1 MGVTTTLGWL
11 DYTVIFIMLSIS
23 IGIGIYYRF
32 SGGRQKTIEEYFIAS
47 RSMNVI
53 PVAVAL
59 MVSFMSAI
67 TLLGLSSENYYYG
80 TQFVVINLSYVIGTP
95 IVCYGFLPVFF
106 KLQATSAYEY
116 LEKRF
121 GVKTRM
127 MASFVYWVQLLLYS
141 GIVLYAPSLALEA
154 TTGISKSG
162 SIIIIGLA
170 CSFYSSIGGIKA
182 VLITDV
188 FQSMLMFASVII
200 IIIIASYEIGGI
212 EKIWE
217 IAKMGQRIEF
227 DNISIYPTERHT
239 WWSLI
244 FGGLATFLSLYG
256 VNQVQVQRLLTVKSL
271 KEAQLALW
279 LSLPILMLLSVAT
292 CFSGLSIYSKYY
304 DCDPLTDGRISSM
317 DMLMPLYVMDTMH
330 YFPGLPGLFIAGI
343 FSAGLSTISAALNS
357 LAAVTLED
365 YVKPVYSR
373 CTHKELSPTS
383 SANIGK
389 MIALAYGLISIA
401 LAFLAEL
408 LGGVLQAGLTIFG
421 VVGGPLLGVFTLGM
435 TSESA
440 IESGAISGMILSLAF
455 LLWIAYGQ
463 PRPVPPKLI
472 LSKHGCDV
480 DTIKNITK
488 NLYICFRKIDD
499 TSYFYLYRISYM
511 WYAPLGFLITVIVG
525 LLVSN
530 IVRCTFKRTQ
540 KELDPNL
547 FFPII
552 GKRLRKEQSSHFECS
567 QFVNLHNKVQEK
579 YTFNRLI
586 SNEFLRQGFEKMRPR
601 LFVLFLFLSA
611 SSAEQRRTDATTDDC
626 QNDRPFLLH
635 YFSWADYAV
644 LGTMLLVSCMI
655 GTFYGFFAKKQET
668 SEDFLLGGSSMGTFP
683 MAMSLAASFITAIE
697 LLGNPAEMYAQG
709 TQFWMTCLAFIFVVP
724 ITSYLYLPVYMK
736 LRLTSSYE
744 YLNLRFDRHCRLL
757 ASGLYMLQMIFYTS
771 VAVYAPALALSH
783 VTGLNTYIA
792 VTLVYLVCIF
802 YASQG
807 GMKAVIMADT
817 FQAAVLLGSL
827 FLIVGLGLSWAGGS
841 SLVWEDNRKSG
852 RMEIFN
858 MDPSPTV
865 RHSFWSV
872 VVGGTFYWTTMY
884 CSNQASVQKYLS
896 VANISQARTA
906 LWVSSFGMIV
916 IYTINF
922 LTGMVLYSV
931 YKDCDPLS
939 AGYITGSDQILPLY
953 VMNHLGSLRGMPG
966 LFVAGIFAA
975 SLGTVASALN
985 SLAAITCEDV
995 LQGLFKMDL
1004 PARKGATYARWIS
1017 IFFGV
1022 FGFALIFVVERLGS
1036 VLQVALS
1043 FNGMVGG
1050 VTLGLFSLGMFVPWA
1065 NAKGAISGAIV
1076 GLTIVLWIGLGAQ
1089 VAIINGQIHLGS
1101 KLVSIERCTCLN
1113 GTISATM
1120 KSTDI
1125 PEESEISS
1133 VYRTSYLWYSA
1144 IGCVLTMAVGLI
1156 VSLFTGL
1163 QNPAELDQDLLSPP
1177 IAAIFRLRTKTRRSN
1192 RNVQGVANFGLEL
1205 DDEKADTRKGPK

>member
-1 MGVTTTLGWL
+1 
-11 DYTVIFIMLSIS
+11 
-23 IGIGIYYRF
+23 
-32 SGGRQKTIEEYFIAS
+32 
-47 RSMNVI
+47 
-53 PVAVAL
+53 
-59 MVSFMSAI
+59 
-67 TLLGLSSENYYYG
+67 
-80 TQFVVINLSYVIGTP
+80 
-95 IVCYGFLPVFF
+95 
-106 KLQATSAYEY
+106 
-116 LEKRF
+116 
-121 GVKTRM
+121 
-127 MASFVYWVQLLLYS
+127 
-141 GIVLYAPSLALEA
+141 
-154 TTGISKSG
+154 
-162 SIIIIGLA
+162 
-170 CSFYSSIGGIKA
+170 
-182 VLITDV
+182 
-188 FQSMLMFASVII
+188 
-200 IIIIASYEIGGI
+200 
-212 EKIWE
+212 
-217 IAKMGQRIEF
+217 
-227 DNISIYPTERHT
+227 
-239 WWSLI
+239 
-244 FGGLATFLSLYG
+244 
-256 VNQVQVQRLLTVKSL
+256 
-271 KEAQLALW
+271 
-279 LSLPILMLLSVAT
+279 
-292 CFSGLSIYSKYY
+292 
-304 DCDPLTDGRISSM
+304 
-317 DMLMPLYVMDTMH
+317 
-330 YFPGLPGLFIAGI
+330 
-343 FSAGLSTISAALNS
+343 
-357 LAAVTLED
+357 
-365 YVKPVYSR
+365 
-373 CTHKELSPTS
+373 
-383 SANIGK
+383 
-389 MIALAYGLISIA
+389 
-401 LAFLAEL
+401 
-408 LGGVLQAGLTIFG
+408 
-421 VVGGPLLGVFTLGM
+421 
-435 TSESA
+435 
-440 IESGAISGMILSLAF
+440 
-455 LLWIAYGQ
+455 
-463 PRPVPPKLI
+463 
-472 LSKHGCDV
+472 
-480 DTIKNITK
+480 
-488 NLYICFRKIDD
+488 
-499 TSYFYLYRISYM
+499 
-511 WYAPLGFLITVIVG
+511 
-525 LLVSN
+525 
-530 IVRCTFKRTQ
+530 
-540 KELDPNL
+540 
-547 FFPII
+547 
-552 GKRLRKEQSSHFECS
+552 
-567 QFVNLHNKVQEK
+567 
-579 YTFNRLI
+579 
-586 SNEFLRQGFEKMRPR
+586 MRPR

-611 SSAEQRRTDATTDDC
+611 SSAEQRRTDVAEDNC
-626 QNDRPFLLH
+626 ENDRPFLLH

-644 LGTMLLVSCMI
+644 LGSMLLVSCMI

-668 SEDFLLGGSSMGTFP
+668 SEDFLLGGSTMGTFP

-709 TQFWMTCLAFIFVVP
+709 TQFWMTCLAFVLVVP

-896 VANISQARTA
+896 VSSISQARTA

-922 LTGMVLYSV
+922 LTGMVLYSA

-939 AGYITGSDQILPLY
+939 AHYITGSDQILPLY

-995 LQGLFKMDL
+995 LQGLFNMEL

-1065 NAKGAISGAIV
+1065 NAKGAMSGALA

-1089 VAIINGQIHLGS
+1089 IAIINGQIRLES
-1101 KLVSIERCTCLN
+1101 KLVSTEGCTCLN
-1113 GTISATM
+1113 DTIPTTIA
-1120 KSTDI
+1120 STDL
-1125 PEESEISS
+1125 PEGSKDFEISS

-1144 IGCVLTMAVGLI
+1144 IGCILTMVVGFV

-1177 IAAIFRLRTKTRRSN
+1177 IAAIFRLRTKTRAN

-1205 DDEKADTRKGPK
+1205 DDEKADTRKSPM

>member
-1 MGVTTTLGWL
+1 
-11 DYTVIFIMLSIS
+11 
-23 IGIGIYYRF
+23 
-32 SGGRQKTIEEYFIAS
+32 
-47 RSMNVI
+47 
-53 PVAVAL
+53 
-59 MVSFMSAI
+59 
-67 TLLGLSSENYYYG
+67 
-80 TQFVVINLSYVIGTP
+80 
-95 IVCYGFLPVFF
+95 
-106 KLQATSAYEY
+106 
-116 LEKRF
+116 
-121 GVKTRM
+121 
-127 MASFVYWVQLLLYS
+127 
-141 GIVLYAPSLALEA
+141 
-154 TTGISKSG
+154 
-162 SIIIIGLA
+162 
-170 CSFYSSIGGIKA
+170 
-182 VLITDV
+182 
-188 FQSMLMFASVII
+188 
-200 IIIIASYEIGGI
+200 
-212 EKIWE
+212 
-217 IAKMGQRIEF
+217 
-227 DNISIYPTERHT
+227 
-239 WWSLI
+239 
-244 FGGLATFLSLYG
+244 
-256 VNQVQVQRLLTVKSL
+256 
-271 KEAQLALW
+271 
-279 LSLPILMLLSVAT
+279 
-292 CFSGLSIYSKYY
+292 
-304 DCDPLTDGRISSM
+304 
-317 DMLMPLYVMDTMH
+317 
-330 YFPGLPGLFIAGI
+330 
-343 FSAGLSTISAALNS
+343 
-357 LAAVTLED
+357 
-365 YVKPVYSR
+365 
-373 CTHKELSPTS
+373 
-383 SANIGK
+383 
-389 MIALAYGLISIA
+389 
-401 LAFLAEL
+401 
-408 LGGVLQAGLTIFG
+408 
-421 VVGGPLLGVFTLGM
+421 
-435 TSESA
+435 
-440 IESGAISGMILSLAF
+440 
-455 LLWIAYGQ
+455 
-463 PRPVPPKLI
+463 
-472 LSKHGCDV
+472 
-480 DTIKNITK
+480 
-488 NLYICFRKIDD
+488 
-499 TSYFYLYRISYM
+499 
-511 WYAPLGFLITVIVG
+511 
-525 LLVSN
+525 
-530 IVRCTFKRTQ
+530 
-540 KELDPNL
+540 
-547 FFPII
+547 
-552 GKRLRKEQSSHFECS
+552 
-567 QFVNLHNKVQEK
+567 
-579 YTFNRLI
+579 
-586 SNEFLRQGFEKMRPR
+586 MRPR

-611 SSAEQRRTDATTDDC
+611 SSAEQRRADVAEDIC
-626 QNDRPFLLH
+626 ENDRPFLLH
-635 YFSWADYAV
+635 YFSWADYTV
-644 LGTMLLVSCMI
+644 LGSMLLVSCMI

-709 TQFWMTCLAFIFVVP
+709 TQFWMTCLAFILVVP

-896 VANISQARTA
+896 VSSISQARTA

-939 AGYITGSDQILPLY
+939 AHYISGPDQILPLY
-953 VMNHLGSLRGMPG
+953 VMNYLGSLRGMPG

-995 LQGLFKMDL
+995 LQGLFNMEL

-1065 NAKGAISGAIV
+1065 NAKGAMSGAIA
-1076 GLTIVLWIGLGAQ
+1076 GLAIVLWIGLGAQ
-1089 VAIINGQIHLGS
+1089 IAIINGQIRLEN
-1101 KLVSIERCTCLN
+1101 KLVSTEGCVCLN
-1113 GTISATM
+1113 GTIPTTIA
-1120 KSTDI
+1120 STDV
-1125 PEESEISS
+1125 PEGSKDLEISS

-1144 IGCVLTMAVGLI
+1144 IGCILTMLVGFV

-1177 IAAIFRLRTKTRRSN
+1177 IATIFHLRTKTRAK

-1205 DDEKADTRKGPK
+1205 DDEKADTRKSPK

>member
-1 MGVTTTLGWL
+1 MNA
-11 DYTVIFIMLSIS
+11 
-23 IGIGIYYRF
+23 
-32 SGGRQKTIEEYFIAS
+32 QK
-47 RSMNVI
+47 
-53 PVAVAL
+53 
-59 MVSFMSAI
+59 
-67 TLLGLSSENYYYG
+67 
-80 TQFVVINLSYVIGTP
+80 
-95 IVCYGFLPVFF
+95 
-106 KLQATSAYEY
+106 
-116 LEKRF
+116 
-121 GVKTRM
+121 
-127 MASFVYWVQLLLYS
+127 
-141 GIVLYAPSLALEA
+141 
-154 TTGISKSG
+154 
-162 SIIIIGLA
+162 
-170 CSFYSSIGGIKA
+170 
-182 VLITDV
+182 
-188 FQSMLMFASVII
+188 
-200 IIIIASYEIGGI
+200 
-212 EKIWE
+212 
-217 IAKMGQRIEF
+217 
-227 DNISIYPTERHT
+227 
-239 WWSLI
+239 
-244 FGGLATFLSLYG
+244 
-256 VNQVQVQRLLTVKSL
+256 
-271 KEAQLALW
+271 
-279 LSLPILMLLSVAT
+279 
-292 CFSGLSIYSKYY
+292 
-304 DCDPLTDGRISSM
+304 
-317 DMLMPLYVMDTMH
+317 
-330 YFPGLPGLFIAGI
+330 
-343 FSAGLSTISAALNS
+343 
-357 LAAVTLED
+357 
-365 YVKPVYSR
+365 
-373 CTHKELSPTS
+373 
-383 SANIGK
+383 
-389 MIALAYGLISIA
+389 
-401 LAFLAEL
+401 
-408 LGGVLQAGLTIFG
+408 
-421 VVGGPLLGVFTLGM
+421 
-435 TSESA
+435 
-440 IESGAISGMILSLAF
+440 
-455 LLWIAYGQ
+455 
-463 PRPVPPKLI
+463 
-472 LSKHGCDV
+472 
-480 DTIKNITK
+480 
-488 NLYICFRKIDD
+488 
-499 TSYFYLYRISYM
+499 
-511 WYAPLGFLITVIVG
+511 
-525 LLVSN
+525 
-530 IVRCTFKRTQ
+530 
-540 KELDPNL
+540 
-547 FFPII
+547 
-552 GKRLRKEQSSHFECS
+552 
-567 QFVNLHNKVQEK
+567 
-579 YTFNRLI
+579 
-586 SNEFLRQGFEKMRPR
+586 GFEKMRPR

-611 SSAEQRRTDATTDDC
+611 SSAEQRRTDVAEDNC
-626 QNDRPFLLH
+626 ENDRPFLLH

-644 LGTMLLVSCMI
+644 LGSMLLVSCMI

-668 SEDFLLGGSSMGTFP
+668 SEDFLLGGSTMGTFP

-709 TQFWMTCLAFIFVVP
+709 TQFWMTCLAFVLVVP

-896 VANISQARTA
+896 VSSISQARTA

-939 AGYITGSDQILPLY
+939 AHYISGSDQILPLY

-995 LQGLFKMDL
+995 LQGLFNMEL

-1065 NAKGAISGAIV
+1065 NAKGAMSGALA

-1089 VAIINGQIHLGS
+1089 IAIINGQIRLES
-1101 KLVSIERCTCLN
+1101 KLVSTEGCTCLN
-1113 GTISATM
+1113 DTIPTTIA
-1120 KSTDI
+1120 STDL
-1125 PEESEISS
+1125 PEGSKDFEISS

-1144 IGCVLTMAVGLI
+1144 IGCILTMVVGFV

-1177 IAAIFRLRTKTRRSN
+1177 IAAIFRLRTKTRAN

-1205 DDEKADTRKGPK
+1205 DDEKADTRKSPM